1 MILHDE
7 STVVKYTN
15 VNSIHSYFSYR
26 EEFSDI
32 DETFVTVYDTGS
44 DTDSGLR
51 QWKVIESVDDIT
63 KLIG

>member
-1 MILHDE
+1 M
-7 STVVKYTN
+7 
-15 VNSIHSYFSYR
+15 SIRSIVISLYR
-26 EEFSDI
+26 GEFSDI
-32 DETFVTVYDTGS
+32 DETFVTIYDTGS